1 MQVYQVIPLI
11 NAVIYAVGAL
21 CIKRATTSG
30 VGPWRTTFVSNLVLF
45 VAAAPLWFFG
55 RPLESFAE
63 YASLFAVGTCFF
75 LGQLFTCLALHKGD
89 VSLHTPLMGT
99 KTVFVALIVWLVFG
113 ERLELSVWL
122 GAFLSAVAILLMRS
136 RVSGADR
143 SKVAVTIYLALASAA
158 TFAASDALT
167 QHFGASL
174 GFHKVVA
181 GCFST
186 VMLYSFALV
195 PMFKS
200 PMSGIAR
207 SSWNWL
213 LLGTVLMAIQAGLM
227 AYVLTVYG
235 QATVVNVIYSSRG
248 IWSVVLVWVV
258 GHWFSNTEQHLGAS
272 VLLRRLFGAAL
283 LIAAIVVV
291 VGN

>member
-1 MQVYQVIPLI
+1 MEVYQIIPLF

-30 VGPWRTTFVSNLVLF
+30 IGPWRTTFVSNLVLF
-45 VAAAPLWFFG
+45 LAAAPLWFFG
-55 RPLESFAE
+55 RPLEGLSE
-63 YASLFAVGTCFF
+63 YLALFTVGTCFF

-113 ERLELSVWL
+113 EQLEVSVWV
-122 GAFLSAVAILLMRS
+122 GALLSAVAIMLMRS
-136 RVSGADR
+136 RVTVADR
-143 SKVAVTIYLALASAA
+143 AKVSITIYLALASAVA
-158 TFAASDALT
+158 FAASDALT

-174 GFHKVVA
+174 GFYKIVA

-186 VMLYSFALV
+186 VMLYSVLLV
-195 PMFKS
+195 PRFKS
-200 PMSGIAR
+200 PMSEIPR

-213 LLGTVLMAIQAGLM
+213 LLGTVLMAVQAGLM
-227 AYVLTVYG
+227 AFVLSVYG
-235 QATVVNVIYSSRG
+235 HATVVNVIYSSRG
-248 IWSVVLVWVV
+248 VWSVVLVWVV
-258 GHWFSNTEQHLGAS
+258 GHWFSNTEQDLGAS
-272 VLLRRLFGAAL
+272 VLARRLLGAIL

-291 VGN
+291 VA